1 MIIVLIVISIIIFI
15 LGCFVTD
22 DCDLQV
28 SMIGGSLVTFII
40 NLGVLIYLL
49 VKIIGLRVIDEKIEL
64 YQTQNEEIENKVEVV
79 VKQYMEHEN
88 KTFTGLKTDE
98 SYITLVTLYP
108 ELKSDKLIEQEINLY
123 EENNKKILEL
133 KEQKINEKIYKWWL
147 YFGGN
152 K

>member
-1 MIIVLIVISIIIFI
+1 MIIVLIIISIIIFI
-15 LGCFVTD
+15 LGCSVTD
-22 DCDLQV
+22 NDFQEEI
-28 SMIGGSLVTFII
+28 MAGSLVTFII
-40 NLGVLIYLL
+40 KLGVLIFLL
-49 VKIIGLRVIDEKIEL
+49 VKIISLRVIDEKIEL

>member
-15 LGCFVTD
+15 LGYFVTD
-22 DCDLQV
+22 DYDLQE
-28 SMIGGSLVTFII
+28 SMIGGSFVAFII
-40 NLGVLIYLL
+40 KLGVLIYLL

-133 KEQKINEKIYKWWL
+133 KEQKINEKVYKWWL

>member
-15 LGCFVTD
+15 LGYFVTD
-22 DCDLQV
+22 DIDFQEI
-28 SMIGGSLVTFII
+28 MMAGSLTTFII
-40 NLGVLIYLL
+40 KLGVLIYLL
-49 VKIIGLRVIDEKIEL
+49 VKIISLRVINDKIEL

-133 KEQKINEKIYKWWL
+133 KEQKINEKVYKWWL

>member
-15 LGCFVTD
+15 LGYFVTD
-22 DCDLQV
+22 DYDLQE
-28 SMIGGSLVTFII
+28 SMIGGSFVAFII
-40 NLGVLIYLL
+40 KLGVLIYLL

-133 KEQKINEKIYKWWL
+133 KEQKINEKVYKWWQYL
-147 YFGGN
+147 RS
-152 K
+152 

>member
-1 MIIVLIVISIIIFI
+1 MIIVLILISIIIFI
-15 LGCFVTD
+15 
-22 DCDLQV
+22 
-28 SMIGGSLVTFII
+28 IGLFTQENDECMLVIGSVIGFLIK
-40 NLGVLIYLL
+40 LGVVVILLI
-49 VKIIGLRVIDEKIEL
+49 KIIGLRVINDKIEL
-64 YQTQNEEIENKVEVV
+64 YQTQNEEIENKVELV

-123 EENNKKILEL
+123 EDNNKKILEL
-133 KEQKINEKIYKWWL
+133 KEQKINEKVYKWWL
-147 YFGGN
+147 YFG

>member
-22 DCDLQV
+22 NYDFQE
-28 SMIGGSLVTFII
+28 MIMAGSLVAFII
-40 NLGVLIYLL
+40 KLGVLIYLL
-49 VKIIGLRVIDEKIEL
+49 VKIIGLRVINDKIEL

-123 EENNKKILEL
+123 EENNKKILNL
-133 KEQKINEKIYKWWL
+133 KEQKINEKVYKWWL

>member
-15 LGCFVTD
+15 LGMFVTD
-22 DCDLQV
+22 DYDFQEII
-28 SMIGGSLVTFII
+28 MGWSLVSFVIK
-40 NLGVLIYLL
+40 LGVLIYLL
-49 VKIIGLRVIDEKIEL
+49 VKIIGLRVINDKIEL

-133 KEQKINEKIYKWWL
+133 KEQKINEKVYKWWL
-147 YFGGN
+147 YFGGS

>member
-1 MIIVLIVISIIIFI
+1 MIIVLIVISIIII
-15 LGCFVTD
+15 AIGLIIVDSD
-22 DCDLQV
+22 DGIIASVGTVAFL
-28 SMIGGSLVTFII
+28 IELVA
-40 NLGVLIYLL
+40 LIYLL
-49 VKIIGLRVIDEKIEL
+49 AKIIGLRVIDEKIEL

-88 KTFTGLKTDE
+88 KTFKGLKTDE

-133 KEQKINEKIYKWWL
+133 KEQKINEKVYKWWL